1 MEETVQKCLAFCDQN
16 GIASIAFPALG
27 AGNLGYPS
35 NVVARVM
42 ISTVQNHYQAKS
54 SCIKAVKFVIFVDNT
69 YQEFL
74 SNLSENTGS
83 TSSLVSKAS
92 NLSSV
97 PSPLPVL
104 SPLPIPLPLP
114 VSPLPSLQSLQSPII
129 NPSYQPFTPS
139 ASPKD
144 LSGAFKTANITVEV
158 ICGDI
163 TDDDSDVIVNT
174 TLPELQLD
182 SGAVSKAISQKA
194 GPSMQQECQEYI
206 EQYKQ
211 LGDGDIC
218 VTDATGSLKCRKVF
232 HITAPGN
239 KKAAALKTTVTVC
252 LDKAELNKLQSIAF
266 PAIGTGGLSY
276 KPDTAAQ
283 GICEAIIPERYA

>member
-114 VSPLPSLQSLQSPII
+114 VSPLPSLQSLQSP
-129 NPSYQPFTPS
+129 
-139 ASPKD
+139 
-144 LSGAFKTANITVEV
+144 
-158 ICGDI
+158 
-163 TDDDSDVIVNT
+163 DDSDVIVNT

-276 KPDTAAQ
+276 Q
-283 GICEAIIPERYA
+283 HLCS